1 MSHCGVYG
9 GVSLAKINVVGYDR
23 NEDEDRVEEEDK
35 EKKIPISIT
44 RDATFA
50 FGRSQLVIRT
60 K

>member
-9 GVSLAKINVVGYDR
+9 GVSLATINVVGYDQ

-35 EKKIPISIT
+35 EKKIPTSIT
-44 RDATFA
+44 RDAIP
-50 FGRSQLVIRT
+50 FGRPQLVIRM